1 MENRILI
8 DRFAV
13 KNYRSIK
20 ECDVQLG
27 PLTFLVGANGSG
39 KTSFVDALLFVANA
53 LNETLQRAILTRGGI
68 HGILYQFVSRPACM
82 SFSYHMSS
90 EQGFRCEFQLELQV
104 SSDWSVTV
112 AREECQ
118 IDNSDGVRHSYLVS
132 EGKVTGTA
140 AVFPAFSPDRIFLA
154 NASGLP
160 EFRSIFDFL
169 RGVVGSEPLLPHIHS
184 LIQHTGRTGHNLAT
198 RYLALGEKRPDRLD
212 IIEQYMRAIAP
223 TFKGIDVVESDNKL
237 WLRFVESSPSGEE
250 TPFYIEQSSAGLV
263 NCADML
269 LELFEPPA
277 LGCQASPVIIEEPE
291 AFLHPGAIQ
300 VMLDSF
306 RESSNIRQVL
316 VTTHSPELLDDREIP
331 PDRILAVQRDQ
342 MGSHV
347 TPLESAT
354 KSIIQDRLYTPGQLL
369 RQGGLY

>member
-20 ECDVQLG
+20 ECDVQLR

-39 KTSFVDALLFVANA
+39 KTSFVDALLFVASA
-53 LNETLQRAILTRGGI
+53 LNETLQRAIITRGGI
-68 HGILYQFVSRPACM
+68 HSILYQFLSRPASM
-82 SFSYHMSS
+82 TFSYHISA
-90 EQGFRCEFQLELQV
+90 EQSFRCEFHLELHV

-112 AREECQ
+112 VREECL
-118 IDNSDGVRHSYLVS
+118 IENSDGVKHSYLVS
-132 EGKVTGTA
+132 DGKVTGTA

-160 EFRSIFDFL
+160 EFRFIFDFL
-169 RGVVGSEPLLPHIHS
+169 SGLSGSESVLPHIHS
-184 LIQHTGRTGHNLAT
+184 LLQHSGTTGRSLAS
-198 RYLALGEKRPDRLD
+198 RYLALGEKRRDRLD

-223 TFKGIDVVESDNKL
+223 PFKGIDVVESDNKL
-237 WLRFVESSPSGEE
+237 WLRFVESSPSGEA
-250 TPFYIEQSSAGLV
+250 TPFYIAQSSAGLV

-277 LGCQASPVIIEEPE
+277 LGRPASPVIIEEPE

-306 RESSNIRQVL
+306 RESSNKRQVL
-316 VTTHSPELLDDREIP
+316 VTTHSPELLDDKGISA
-331 PDRILAVQRDQ
+331 DCILAVHRDQ
-342 MGSHV
+342 MGSHIA
-347 TPLESAT
+347 PLDSAT

-369 RQGGLY
+369 RQDGLY